1 MGHDFR
7 AAVIVDV
14 DRLILETLERMV
26 AVANGGKAFTPG
38 GEEGMN
44 VQRWSGEIIDEDFG
58 DDYLIVS
65 TIPTKY

>member
-1 MGHDFR
+1 M
-7 AAVIVDV
+7 A
-14 DRLILETLERMV
+14 
-26 AVANGGKAFTPG
+26 AVANGGKPFAPG

-65 TIPTKY
+65 TMPRKS